1 MDPKSHDYHGVL
13 SKITDSYTD
22 VFSGYVDKL
31 THYGKEIFVV
41 LLVINITWIAL
52 WYAFDKDSLAAGM
65 SGFLKKFTV
74 AIIFYCVMINPQY
87 MSSLIDT
94 STQMGL
100 GITGQKNLDPSSI
113 IDIGM
118 NVGLAA
124 LASIKGLSFIFNASG
139 IIVAL
144 GVFFIVIFCF
154 MSVALQVA
162 VTLVIATAL
171 AMFSCFTLGFS
182 GLDATAGMARKS
194 IDALIGACFKLL
206 GYYVVIGAS
215 LPVFESWK
223 TLPKDFFHD
232 TRQAAFLCSAA
243 LMFWLLSKSLPA
255 VFERV
260 GGGLIGETAGV
271 DFAAIAV
278 STAKT
283 AAMAMMKKRP
293 SETAVNVF
301 NGGGGGG
308 PSGGSPG
315 GGAKGF
321 QESGWGKS
329 KTAANDPNT
338 KGPNNTGGGQMQ
350 VKAPGGASANDAVGK
365 GATQNSASSNSN
377 NKSTPQNNAAND
389 ANKNTAKSS
398 TAANDS
404 HAGKGGG
411 STKGASAAGSG
422 RARTYPGMSKDK
434 PKQAIGA

>member
-1 MDPKSHDYHGVL
+1 MDQKSHDYHGVL

-22 VFSGYVDKL
+22 VFSGYVDKF

-41 LLVINITWIAL
+41 LLVINITWLAL

-74 AIIFYCVMINPQY
+74 AIIFYCIMINPQY

-100 GITGQKNLDPSSI
+100 GVTGQKSLDPSSI

-124 LASIKGLSFIFNASG
+124 LGSIKGLSFIFNASG
-139 IIVAL
+139 ILIAL

-182 GLDATAGMARKS
+182 ALDATAGMARKS
-194 IDALIGACFKLL
+194 IDALICACFKLL

-260 GGGLIGETAGV
+260 GGGLVGETAGV
-271 DFAAIAV
+271 DFAALAISA
-278 STAKT
+278 AKT
-283 AAMAMMKKRP
+283 AVMGLAKTP
-293 SETAVNVF
+293 S
-301 NGGGGGG
+301 
-308 PSGGSPG
+308 PSGSNHSGGPG

-350 VKAPGGASANDAVGK
+350 VKAPGMASANDAVGK
-365 GATQNSASSNSN
+365 GAAQNSASSNSN
-377 NKSTPQNNAAND
+377 NKATPQNN
-389 ANKNTAKSS
+389 
-398 TAANDS
+398 AANDS

-411 STKGASAAGSG
+411 NTKSASATGRG
-422 RARTYPGMSKDK
+422 RACTYPGMSKDK
-434 PKQAIGA
+434 QKQAIGA